1 MTRWS
6 RRILTGAI
14 CVALIAALG
23 VPAMASGGT
32 DPSLPGVVTLT
43 VTDESGQ
50 REDLANTNVDV
61 FVYKVAGTD
70 ETLSGLFTLEP
81 RFEALAENAQWNGGK
96 LTGKTLMEDLQAAAL
111 DVLAAEASLAASD
124 ESETEEE
131 PTLPEPNFTATVPA
145 VGGEIELP
153 EKGLYLLVPQ
163 SVATAR
169 WDYQFSSILLA
180 MPSVDQD
187 TGDWSYDYEVTMK
200 PLRESRL
207 TGIVISKTLQSYN
220 ATLGPTTFLFEV
232 KATVDGELMYSNVAS
247 ITFSGTGTQSTTV
260 EGIPA
265 GADVTVTEVYSG
277 TSYTPV
283 GGRVSVEIEDLPM
296 PEDGGTYTR
305 VPFTNDYNNRRVPD
319 SAVTNT
325 FVYNGTG
332 WQWQGSQEAEG

>member
-50 REDLANTNVDV
+50 REDLASTNVDV
-61 FVYKVAGTD
+61 FVYKVAGVD
-70 ETLSGLFTLEP
+70 ESESGLYTLEA

-96 LTGKTLMEDLQAAAL
+96 LSGETLMEDLQAAAL

-124 ESETEEE
+124 ESETDEAA
-131 PTLPEPNFTATVPA
+131 LPEPDFKATVSA

-169 WDYQFSSILLA
+169 WDYTFSPILLA
-180 MPSVDQD
+180 MPSFDQ
-187 TGDWSYDYEVTMK
+187 TTSSLSYAFDVTMK

-232 KATVDGELMYSNVAS
+232 KATVDGEVVYSNVAGL
-247 ITFSGTGTQSTTV
+247 TFSGTGTQSTTV

-305 VPFTNDYNNRRVPD
+305 VPFTNDYNNLRVPD